1 MARFSRL
8 RRQLQDLRGVWLNPS
23 RPEVPQLISEL
34 VLEMVNRYG
43 AEGIQFDDHMSLPR
57 EFGYDPYTVA
67 RYRKDTDK
75 EPPANPED
83 PAWVQ
88 WRANQLTAF
97 MQHLNQSIRKARLR
111 TIASIPPSY
120 YDFAYKLQ
128 LQD

>member
-1 MARFSRL
+1 M
-8 RRQLQDLRGVWLNPS
+8 WLNPF
-23 RPEVPQLISEL
+23 RPEVQQLISEL
-34 VLEMVNRYG
+34 VLEVVNRYG
-43 AEGIQFDDHMSLPR
+43 AEGIQFDNHMSLPR

-67 RYRKDTDK
+67 LYRQDTGK

-97 MQHLNQSIRKARLR
+97 MQCLSQAIRKARPGA
-111 TIASIPPSY
+111 IVSIPPNY